1 MQNWHNMT
9 GDEVCRYWQSEP
21 RLGLN
26 PATVEQRQ
34 GQYGYNNLRQ
44 RKMISIPAILISQF
58 NDFMVTVLLAAAV
71 LSGFLGQWDDAITIM
86 TIVIINAF
94 LGFIQEYKAE
104 RSLMALKQLSA
115 PRAKCR
121 RQGVTMVIPASELV
135 PGDIVEIEP
144 GDRVPA
150 DARLLTIFNLECD
163 EAALTG
169 ESVPRS
175 KFPEVIADEDTQL
188 GDRRNMVYA
197 GTTVTRGKGL
207 AVVVATGMKTQIGQ
221 IAGML
226 EEVGSVPTPLQQRL
240 AHLGQWL
247 VAVCLIICFVVV
259 VLGIWRGEPV
269 FNMVMAGISLAVAAI
284 PEGLPAIVTVA
295 LALGVQRMIRRRA
308 VVRKLPAVETLGCAT
323 VVCSDKTGTLTKNE
337 MTVKELFVNG
347 RLITVTGDGYTPK
360 GEFWHGEN
368 KVPPDEK
375 HLLQVLTVAALCN
388 NCKLKRH
395 NQEWMAPIRSAFTR
409 KKWTILG
416 DPTEG
421 ALLAVA
427 AKADIWQGEIQVKFP
442 RIHEIPF
449 EADRKLMTTVH
460 ALEKGKGF
468 LICTKGAPDRILDLA
483 IGVYQNDMVKC
494 LDNERK
500 DKFKKVITAMAGRA
514 LRVLAV
520 AISISPELPD
530 LTKDKS
536 LERELI
542 IIGLLG
548 MLDPPREEV
557 PVAIKSCHNA
567 GIKVVMV
574 TGDHPD
580 TAAAI
585 AKQLKVLQPGDNIVT
600 GKQLDNMGQAELE
613 RIVNGITVYARVSP
627 RHKLRIIRALKKQ
640 GHIVAMT
647 GDGVN
652 DAPAVKEADIGIA
665 MGLSGTDVTKEA
677 SAMIIQDD
685 DFSTI
690 VAAIEEGRSIYDNIR
705 KFIRYLL
712 ACNTGEVMT
721 MFIAA
726 LLKLPLPL
734 IPIQILWV
742 NLITDGLPALAL
754 GVEPPEPGIMNRA
767 PRHPDE
773 SIFSRG
779 LTGLILGR
787 GFQIAFCTLL
797 AFLLGA
803 YNADGDIIFARTMAF
818 TTLVMLQLV
827 YVFECRSE
835 TKSGLK
841 ITGNLY
847 LIAAVLISVFLQ
859 LLVLYHP
866 TFSLSFQTL
875 PLDGFHWIIIIV
887 IILLPTSIQMFL
899 PMQRKK

>member
-9 GDEVCRYWQSEP
+9 GDEVSRYWQSRP
-21 RLGLN
+21 QLGLS
-26 PATVEQRQ
+26 PAIVKQRQ
-34 GQYGYNNLRQ
+34 IQFGYNNLQQ
-44 RKMISIPAILISQF
+44 RKKISAQAILISQF
-58 NDFMVTVLLAAAV
+58 NDFMVIVLLAAAI
-71 LSGFLGQWDDAITIM
+71 LSGFLGQWDDAVTIM
-86 TIVIINAF
+86 TIVIINAL
-94 LGFIQEYKAE
+94 LGFIQEYKVE
-104 RSLMALKQLSA
+104 HSLVALKQLSA

-121 RQGVTMVIPASELV
+121 RQGKPIDIPAAELV
-135 PGDIVEIEP
+135 PGDIIEIEP
-144 GDRVPA
+144 GDRIPA
-150 DARLLTIFNLECD
+150 DARLVTVFNLECD

-175 KFPEVIADEDTQL
+175 KYTETIAREDTQL

-207 AVVVATGMKTQIGQ
+207 AIVVATGMKTQIGQ

-226 EEVGSVPTPLQQRL
+226 GEVGSGPTPLQQRL
-240 AHLGQWL
+240 AHLGRWL
-247 VAVCLIICFVVV
+247 VAVCLIICFIVVI
-259 VLGIWRGEPV
+259 LGIWRGEPV

-337 MTVKELFVNG
+337 MTVKEIFVNG
-347 RLITVTGDGYTPK
+347 RIITVTGDGYAPV

-368 KVPPDEK
+368 KIPFDEK
-375 HLLQVLTVAALCN
+375 HLVQVLTIAALCN
-388 NCKLKRH
+388 NCKLEEQKPEGIGPLA
-395 NQEWMAPIRSAFTR
+395 NVFPT
-409 KKWTILG
+409 KKWSILG

-421 ALLAVA
+421 ALLTVA
-427 AKADIWQGEIQVKFP
+427 AKADIWQEKIERELP
-442 RIHEIPF
+442 RIYEIPF

-460 ALEKGKGF
+460 ALGKEKGF

-483 IGVYQNDMVKC
+483 TGVYQNDMIKN
-494 LDNERK
+494 LSSERK
-500 DKFKKVITAMAGRA
+500 KEFQKITAAMAGRA

-520 AISISPELPD
+520 AMNTSLESPD
-530 LTKDKS
+530 LGKDEG
-536 LERELI
+536 LEKELI
-542 IIGLLG
+542 IVGLLG
-548 MLDPPREEV
+548 MLDPPRKEV
-557 PVAIKSCHNA
+557 PGAIRSCHNA
-567 GIKVVMV
+567 GIKVVIV

-585 AKQLKVLQPGDNIVT
+585 ANQLKILQNGDKIVT
-600 GKQLDNMGQAELE
+600 GQQLDNMSQAELE

-627 RHKLRIIRALKKQ
+627 RHKLRIVRALKKQ

-712 ACNTGEVMT
+712 ACNIGEVMT

-754 GVEPPEPGIMNRA
+754 GVEPPETGIMKRA
-767 PRHPDE
+767 PRHPEE

-787 GFQIAFCTLL
+787 GIQIALCTLL

-803 YNADGDIIFARTMAF
+803 YSAGGNIILARTMAF
-818 TTLVMLQLV
+818 TTLVMLQLL

-835 TKSGLK
+835 TESGLK
-841 ITGNLY
+841 VTGNLY

-859 LLVLYHP
+859 LLVLYQP
-866 TFSLSFQTL
+866 SFSVGFQTL
-875 PLDGFHWIIIIV
+875 PLDWFNWIIITIIV
-887 IILLPTSIQMFL
+887 LLPTSIQMFL
-899 PMQRKK
+899 TVRKKE